1 VNHPATRRRFFFDG
15 SARDV
20 YLARDGRQYIVD
32 NHGLPVFGVWVRAD
46 MAEGNRSVILPRCP
60 AR

>member
-1 VNHPATRRRFFFDG
+1 MTDPVVGRRRFTDA

-20 YLARDGRQYIVD
+20 YLARDGRRYIVD

-46 MAEGNRSVILPRCP
+46 MAEGNRSVIMPRCP
-60 AR
+60 VR